1 MAGKRWLIRKGDATV
16 GRGTR
21 KNGRMTDQPITPA
34 SLRGAVDLSALAR
47 PTTPAGSASGAAAP
61 GAADNLVI
69 AVDDATFANA
79 MQTSATVPVI
89 VALWSGSRPDTKSHI
104 DVLAQEVRSYAG
116 RLQLATVDIDVSLQI
131 RQALQVQ
138 QVPMVLAILAG
149 QPVPLYVGDQPA
161 DAIRQVLDKVLEA
174 AAANGVTGRLD
185 AGPDAGAD
193 AEAEPE
199 PELPETHQRAFDA
212 IEQGDYDA
220 ATAAYEQAL
229 KDNPADDEARL
240 GLGQVG
246 LLQRTAGADLN
257 TARDEAAAAPTDVAK
272 QTLVADLDVL
282 GGHIEDAF
290 ARLIDLVKATTGDER
305 NAARAHL
312 VRLFD
317 VVGPTD
323 DRVKKARSALMSAL
337 Y

>member
-1 MAGKRWLIRKGDATV
+1 
-16 GRGTR
+16 
-21 KNGRMTDQPITPA
+21 MTDQPITPA

-47 PTTPAGSASGAAAP
+47 PATPPAGGGPSG

-69 AVDDATFANA
+69 AVDDATFGDA
-79 MQTSATVPVI
+79 MQTSARVPVI
-89 VALWSGSRPDTKSHI
+89 VALWSGSRPASNDHI
-104 DVLAQEVRSYAG
+104 DVLAQVVRSYDG
-116 RLQLATVDIDVSLQI
+116 RLQLATVDIDRALQI

-149 QPVPLYVGDQPA
+149 QPAPLYVGDQPA

-174 AAANGVTGRLD
+174 AAANGVTGRLEGTGGGD
-185 AGPDAGAD
+185 AVEQED
-193 AEAEPE
+193 E

-212 IEQGDYDA
+212 IESGDYDA
-220 ATAAYEQAL
+220 AATAYEQAL
-229 KDNPADDEARL
+229 KENPADDEARL
-240 GLGQVG
+240 GLGQVK
-246 LLQRTAGADLN
+246 LLKRTAGVDLN
-257 TARDEAAAAPTDVAK
+257 TARAAAADAPTDIEK

-282 GGHIEDAF
+282 GGHVEDAF

-305 NAARAHL
+305 NAAREHL
-312 VRLFD
+312 VQLFD

-323 DRVKKARSALMSAL
+323 DRVKKARTALMSAL

>member
-1 MAGKRWLIRKGDATV
+1 
-16 GRGTR
+16 
-21 KNGRMTDQPITPA
+21 MTDQPITPA

-47 PTTPAGSASGAAAP
+47 PSAPAAGASAAGGA
-61 GAADNLVI
+61 GAHDNLVI
-69 AVDDATFANA
+69 AVDDATFADA
-79 MQTSATVPVI
+79 MQTSARVPVI
-89 VALWSGSRPDTKSHI
+89 VALWSGSRPDSKKHL
-104 DVLAQEVRSYAG
+104 DALAQEVRSYAG

-185 AGPDAGAD
+185 AAPDSGAD
-193 AEAEPE
+193 TDETE

-220 ATAAYEQAL
+220 ASAAYEQAL

-240 GLGQVG
+240 GLGQVR
-246 LLQRTAGADLN
+246 LLKRTAGVDLN
-257 TARDEAAAAPTDVAK
+257 TARDQAAAAPTDVEK
-272 QTLVADLDVL
+272 QTMVADLDVL
-282 GGHIEDAF
+282 GGHVEDAF

-305 NAARAHL
+305 NAAREHL
-312 VRLFD
+312 VQLFD

-323 DRVKKARSALMSAL
+323 DRVKKARTALMSAL

>member
-1 MAGKRWLIRKGDATV
+1 
-16 GRGTR
+16 
-21 KNGRMTDQPITPA
+21 MTDQPITPA

-47 PTTPAGSASGAAAP
+47 PAAAK
-61 GAADNLVI
+61 AAPNAAPTGTNDNLVI
-69 AVDDATFANA
+69 AVDDASFGEA
-79 MQTSATVPVI
+79 MQTSARVPVI
-89 VALWSGSRPDTKSHI
+89 VALWSGSRPDSKNHL
-104 DVLAQEVRSYAG
+104 DVLAKEVRSFAG

-161 DAIRQVLDKVLEA
+161 DAIRDVLDKVLEA
-174 AAANGVTGRLD
+174 AVANGVTGRLEVTGD
-185 AGPDAGAD
+185 GAED
-193 AEAEPE
+193 DSEQPAEPE
-199 PELPETHQRAFDA
+199 LLETHQRAFDA
-212 IEQGDYDA
+212 IEQGDYA
-220 ATAAYEQAL
+220 AAAAAYQQAL
-229 KDNPADDEARL
+229 ADNPADDEARL

-246 LLQRTAGADLN
+246 LLERTAGADLN
-257 TARDEAAAAPTDVAK
+257 AARAAAAQAPTDVEK

-290 ARLIDLVKATTGDER
+290 ARLIDLVKETSGDER
-305 NAARAHL
+305 NAAREHL
-312 VRLFD
+312 VKLFD

-323 DRVKKARSALMSAL
+323 DRVKRARTALMSAL

>member
-1 MAGKRWLIRKGDATV
+1 
-16 GRGTR
+16 
-21 KNGRMTDQPITPA
+21 MTDQPITPA

-47 PTTPAGSASGAAAP
+47 PAATAATPSAASAGAN
-61 GAADNLVI
+61 DNLVI
-69 AVDDATFANA
+69 AVDDASFGDA
-79 MQTSATVPVI
+79 MQTSARVPVI
-89 VALWSGSRPDTKSHI
+89 VALWSGARPDSKKHI
-104 DVLAQEVRSYAG
+104 DVLAQEVRSFAG
-116 RLQLATVDIDVSLQI
+116 RMQLATVDIDTSLQI

-149 QPVPLYVGDQPA
+149 QPVPLYVGDQPT
-161 DAIRQVLDKVLEA
+161 DAIRDVLDKVLEA
-174 AAANGVTGRLD
+174 AAANDVTGRLD
-185 AGPDAGAD
+185 VTADDAGDD
-193 AEAEPE
+193 AELPAE

-212 IEQGDYDA
+212 IEQGDYAA

-229 KDNPADDEARL
+229 ADNPADDEARL

-246 LLQRTAGADLN
+246 LLERTSGADLN
-257 TARDEAAAAPTDVAK
+257 AARAAAADAPTDVEK

-290 ARLIDLVKATTGDER
+290 ARLIDLVKATSGDER
-305 NAARAHL
+305 NAAREHL
-312 VRLFD
+312 VKLFD

-323 DRVKKARSALMSAL
+323 DRVKKARTALMSAL

>member
-1 MAGKRWLIRKGDATV
+1 
-16 GRGTR
+16 
-21 KNGRMTDQPITPA
+21 MTDQPITPA

-47 PTTPAGSASGAAAP
+47 PASARPTFGPSSGAGESDAN
-61 GAADNLVI
+61 DNLVI
-69 AVDDATFANA
+69 AVDDATFADA
-79 MQTSATVPVI
+79 MQTSAQVPVI

-116 RLQLATVDIDVSLQI
+116 RMQLATVDIDVSLQI

-174 AAANGVTGRLD
+174 AAANGVTGRLEAAPASDEDTTED
-185 AGPDAGAD
+185 A
-193 AEAEPE
+193 E
-199 PELPETHQRAFDA
+199 PELPEIHQRAFDA
-212 IEQGDYDA
+212 IEQGDFDA

-246 LLQRTAGADLN
+246 LLKRTSGVDLN
-257 TARDEAAAAPTDVAK
+257 TAREAAAAAPTDVEK

-282 GGHIEDAF
+282 GGHVEDAF
-290 ARLIDLVKATTGDER
+290 ARLIDLVKATVGDER
-305 NAARAHL
+305 NAAREHL
-312 VRLFD
+312 VQLFD

-323 DRVKKARSALMSAL
+323 ERVKKARTALMSAL

>member
-1 MAGKRWLIRKGDATV
+1 
-16 GRGTR
+16 
-21 KNGRMTDQPITPA
+21 MTDQPITPA
-34 SLRGAVDLSALAR
+34 SLRGAVDLSALSR
-47 PTTPAGSASGAAAP
+47 PATPAGGAP
-61 GAADNLVI
+61 GTGAPGGGSDALVI
-69 AVDDATFANA
+69 AVDDATFGDA

-89 VALWSGSRPDTKSHI
+89 LALWSGARADSKTHI
-104 DVLAQEVRSYAG
+104 DALAEEVRSYAG

-138 QVPMVLAILAG
+138 QVPMVLAVLAG

-174 AAANGVTGRLD
+174 AAANGVTGTLD
-185 AGPDAGAD
+185 AAPQESGDQETAA
-193 AEAEPE
+193 E
-199 PELPETHQRAFDA
+199 PELPATHQQAFDA
-212 IEQGDYDA
+212 IERGDYDA

-246 LLQRTAGADLN
+246 LLKRTSGVDLN
-257 TARDEAAAAPTDVAK
+257 TAREEAAAAPTDVAK

-290 ARLIDLVKATTGDER
+290 TRLIDLVKATTGDER
-305 NAARAHL
+305 NAAREHL
-312 VRLFD
+312 VQLFD
-317 VVGPTD
+317 VVGPAD
-323 DRVKKARSALMSAL
+323 ERVKKARTALMSAL

>member
-1 MAGKRWLIRKGDATV
+1 
-16 GRGTR
+16 
-21 KNGRMTDQPITPA
+21 MTDQPITPA

-47 PTTPAGSASGAAAP
+47 PAAAAP
-61 GAADNLVI
+61 SAGTAGANDNLVI
-69 AVDDATFANA
+69 AVDDASFGDA
-79 MQTSATVPVI
+79 MQTSARVPVI
-89 VALWSGSRPDTKSHI
+89 VALWSGARPDSKKHI
-104 DVLAQEVRSYAG
+104 DVLAKEVRSFAG
-116 RLQLATVDIDVSLQI
+116 RMQLATVDIDTSLQI

-161 DAIRQVLDKVLEA
+161 DAIRDVLDKVLEA
-174 AAANGVTGRLD
+174 AAANGVTGRLEVTGD
-185 AGPDAGAD
+185 GGD
-193 AEAEPE
+193 EAEQEAE

-212 IEQGDYDA
+212 IEQGDYA
-220 ATAAYEQAL
+220 AAAAAYEQAL
-229 KDNPADDEARL
+229 AENPADDEARL

-246 LLQRTAGADLN
+246 LLERTSGVDLN
-257 TARDEAAAAPTDVAK
+257 TAREAAAAAPTDVEK

-305 NAARAHL
+305 NAAREHL
-312 VRLFD
+312 VKLFD

-323 DRVKKARSALMSAL
+323 DRVKKARTALMSAL

>member
-1 MAGKRWLIRKGDATV
+1 
-16 GRGTR
+16 
-21 KNGRMTDQPITPA
+21 MTDQPITPA

-47 PTTPAGSASGAAAP
+47 PSAPAAGASAAGGA
-61 GAADNLVI
+61 GAHDNLVI
-69 AVDDATFANA
+69 AVDDATFADA
-79 MQTSATVPVI
+79 MQTSARVPVI
-89 VALWSGSRPDTKSHI
+89 VALWSGSRPDSKKHL
-104 DVLAQEVRSYAG
+104 DALAQEVRSYAG

-185 AGPDAGAD
+185 AAPDSGAD
-193 AEAEPE
+193 TDEAE

-220 ATAAYEQAL
+220 ASAAYEQAL

-240 GLGQVG
+240 GLGQVR
-246 LLQRTAGADLN
+246 LLKRTAGVDLN
-257 TARDEAAAAPTDVAK
+257 TARDQAAAAPTDVEK
-272 QTLVADLDVL
+272 QTMVADLDVL
-282 GGHIEDAF
+282 GGHVEDAF

-305 NAARAHL
+305 NAAREHL
-312 VRLFD
+312 VQLFD

-323 DRVKKARSALMSAL
+323 DRVKKARTALMSAL

>member
-1 MAGKRWLIRKGDATV
+1 
-16 GRGTR
+16 
-21 KNGRMTDQPITPA
+21 MTDQPITPA

-47 PTTPAGSASGAAAP
+47 PASPAGGPSNASGA
-61 GAADNLVI
+61 GTSGNDNLVI
-69 AVDDATFANA
+69 AVDDASFADA

-89 VALWSGSRPDTKSHI
+89 VALWSSARPDSKTHI
-104 DVLAQEVRSYAG
+104 DALAKEIRSYAG

-149 QPVPLYVGDQPA
+149 QPAPLYVGDQPA

-185 AGPDAGAD
+185 AAPADVDD
-193 AEAEPE
+193 AEEE

-240 GLGQVG
+240 GLGQVA
-246 LLQRTAGADLN
+246 LLKRTAGVDLN
-257 TARDEAAAAPTDVAK
+257 AARDEAAAAPTDVEK

-305 NAARAHL
+305 NAARGHL
-312 VRLFD
+312 VQLFD

-323 DRVKKARSALMSAL
+323 ERVKKARTALMSAL

>member
-1 MAGKRWLIRKGDATV
+1 
-16 GRGTR
+16 
-21 KNGRMTDQPITPA
+21 MTDQPITPA

-47 PTTPAGSASGAAAP
+47 PASARPTFGPSSVTGESDAN
-61 GAADNLVI
+61 DNLVI
-69 AVDDATFANA
+69 AVDDATFADA
-79 MQTSATVPVI
+79 MQTSAQVPVI

-104 DVLAQEVRSYAG
+104 DALAQEVRSYAG
-116 RLQLATVDIDVSLQI
+116 RMQLATVDIDVSLQI

-174 AAANGVTGRLD
+174 AAANGVTGRLEAAPASDEDTAED
-185 AGPDAGAD
+185 A
-193 AEAEPE
+193 E
-199 PELPETHQRAFDA
+199 PELPEIHQRAFDA
-212 IEQGDYDA
+212 IEQGDFDA

-246 LLQRTAGADLN
+246 LLKRTSGVDLN
-257 TARDEAAAAPTDVAK
+257 TAREAAAAAPTDVEK

-290 ARLIDLVKATTGDER
+290 ARLIDLVKATVGDER
-305 NAARAHL
+305 NAAREHL
-312 VRLFD
+312 VQLFD

-323 DRVKKARSALMSAL
+323 ERVKKARTALMSAL